1 MIKQFRI
8 AFGLKMGS
16 SILTRR
22 ARKDANAPEASLEA
36 RWRDRLREKWAELLP
51 LNCIPLTEQG
61 RKNGW
66 ENLEIANLLVKTAV
80 RNIFPNVWI

>member
-1 MIKQFRI
+1 MLKIGLQTYFLDFPVDGRLMIKQFRI
-8 AFGLKMGS
+8 PFGLKMGS

-51 LNCIPLTEQG
+51 
-61 RKNGW
+61 
-66 ENLEIANLLVKTAV
+66 
-80 RNIFPNVWI
+80 